1 MLRTHALATDRRSR
15 AGFGIPSWAISG
27 GVHLTLLLVLG
38 LALPRTMPGGGAET
52 DRPAGIVL
60 RSSGESEADYLDADD
75 LAAAEAQETS
85 TPAERAL
92 DDLFDNAPP
101 SDPTSALPAAPLLG
115 PGANDPG
122 GATNARE
129 LTASGG
135 TPGGGASAGR
145 GSTRVFGL
153 TGTGF
158 KFVYVFDRSGS
169 MGGSGRSALAAA
181 KAELLASLES
191 LEPHHQ
197 FQIVFYNDEPAR
209 FQPDSQAWR
218 LVFATPANK
227 ELAAQFLG
235 GVKADGA
242 TEHERALML
251 ALKLAPDVIF
261 FLTDADQPVLNRT
274 QLNRIAELN
283 SGQTVINAIEFGLGP
298 ALSKDNFLSQLA
310 GQNGG
315 EHTYVDVSQLGVTR

>member
-1 MLRTHALATDRRSR
+1 MLRTHEFVTDRRSR
-15 AGFGIPSWAISG
+15 TGFGIPSWAISG
-27 GVHLTLLLVLG
+27 GVHLTLALILG
-38 LALPRTMPGGGAET
+38 FTLPRATPGGGSPT

-60 RSSGESEADYLDADD
+60 KSSGESSDDYLDADD
-75 LAAAEAQETS
+75 VEAAKSPEVS
-85 TPAERAL
+85 SPAERAL
-92 DDLFDNAPP
+92 DDLFDDAPLT
-101 SDPTSALPAAPLLG
+101 DPTAALPTAPTLG
-115 PGANDPG
+115 PGAPDPG
-122 GATNARE
+122 GATSARE
-129 LTASGG
+129 LTTSGG
-135 TPGGGASAGR
+135 SPSSAATAGR

-153 TGTGF
+153 TGAGF

-197 FQIVFYNDEPAR
+197 FQIVFYNDDPVR
-209 FQPDSQAWR
+209 FQPDNQPWR

-227 ELAAQFLG
+227 ELAAQFIA

-298 ALSKDNFLSQLA
+298 ALSKENFLTQLA